1 MTQTITDSLKI
12 IYEWRVFM
20 GKKDRNRLRQ
30 KKNNHTP
37 DDVVRAKEIA
47 HSKEYS
53 ATGRKQ

>member
-1 MTQTITDSLKI
+1 
-12 IYEWRVFM
+12 M
-20 GKKDRNRLRQ
+20 GKKDRNSLRE

-53 ATGRKQ
+53 ATGRKR